1 LPEESESPTSTLS
14 ESNYIA
20 LPFIAAPQRAMIVSK
35 IMNETIKL
43 ESVFTD
49 YTKGDESRKASVAK
63 ALTAPDTNTWEVWK
77 IQNGLPVDIVG
88 IIYLTKIR
96 YKQDAVAHYVF
107 FDHDLLGKTPLL
119 LAMMD
124 WLFEE
129 GETWG
134 PLQRLTL
141 EIPDFAYALAMHAQK
156 RLGFGG
162 KYRHKIGNKTLH
174 VEGVKEKALM
184 WRGEL
189 RDVLILGKHHER
201 KDRSNRHEHPE
212 STGTPAAGDESSK

>member
-1 LPEESESPTSTLS
+1 MEPSAEESESPTSTVS

-20 LPFIAAPQRAMIVSK
+20 IPFVAAPQRALIVSK
-35 IMNETIKL
+35 ILNETIKL

-49 YTKGDESRKASVAK
+49 YIKGDQTRKASVAK
-63 ALTAPDTNTWEVWK
+63 ALTAPDTHTWEVWK
-77 IQNGLPVDIVG
+77 MHNGLPVDIVG
-88 IIYLTKIR
+88 IIYLTRIR

-107 FDHDLLGKTPLL
+107 FDHDLMGKTPL
-119 LAMMD
+119 MMTMID

-129 GETWG
+129 GEVWG

-189 RDVLILGKHHER
+189 RDVLILGKHYER
-201 KDRSNRHEHPE
+201 KDRSTRQEHPE
-212 STGTPAAGDESSK
+212 PISTPAAGT

>member
-1 LPEESESPTSTLS
+1 MVLESK
-14 ESNYIA
+14 YIA
-20 LPFIAAPQRAMIVSK
+20 IPFIAAPQRALVVSK
-35 IMNETIKL
+35 ILNETIKL

-49 YTKGDESRKASVAK
+49 YIKGDDTRKASVAK
-63 ALTAPDTNTWEVWK
+63 ALTAPDTHTWEVWRLE
-77 IQNGLPVDIVG
+77 NSLPVDIVG
-88 IIYLTKIR
+88 IIYLTRIR
-96 YKQDAVAHYVF
+96 HKQDAVAHYVF
-107 FDHDLLGKTPLL
+107 FDHDLLGKTPLIL
-119 LAMMD
+119 NMME

-129 GETWG
+129 GEVWG

-174 VEGVKEKALM
+174 VEGVKEKALL

-201 KDRSNRHEHPE
+201 KDRSIRHEHSE
-212 STGTPAAGDESSK
+212 STESTEAGA